1 MADEQQAR
9 REQALAELNEALE
22 RIQAARVAAT
32 GWAPMSAIT
41 DLDWLV
47 TQIRQTMSRL

>member
-1 MADEQQAR
+1 MADEQQAQ
-9 REQALAELNEALE
+9 RERALTELREALE
-22 RIQAARVAAT
+22 RVQAARAAAT

-41 DLDWLV
+41 DLDYLV